1 MYRTN
6 KRKSDSLMK
15 ENRSLHMPCSIMGFG
30 DLLMQN
36 RVNNTMENT
45 VKRTTLVRQMKG
57 ENSKQ
62 QFNRHS

>member
-6 KRKSDSLMK
+6 KTKNDSLI
-15 ENRSLHMPCSIMGFG
+15 ENRSLQMSCSIMGSG
-30 DLLMQN
+30 DLMQN
-36 RVNNTMENT
+36 RVNKTMENT

-62 QFNRHS
+62 QFDRHS